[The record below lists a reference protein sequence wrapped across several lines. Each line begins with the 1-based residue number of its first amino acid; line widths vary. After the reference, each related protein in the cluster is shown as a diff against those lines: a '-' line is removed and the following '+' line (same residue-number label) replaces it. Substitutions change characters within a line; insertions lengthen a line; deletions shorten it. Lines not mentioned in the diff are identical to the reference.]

1 MPLSEHEQRLLEQME
16 RALYEEDPKFASQLR
31 GADVRAARRRIGLA
45 VLGFIIGLGLM
56 LGGVITKIPLLSVLG
71 FVQML
76 VAVTYVVSW
85 WGKAPTV
92 VGEAGGAPG
101 SSGSGRSG
109 RSGAGKPPKPKKPGF
124 MDGVEERWRRRREEG
139 GR

>member
-1 MPLSEHEQRLLEQME
+1 VPLSEHEQRLLEQME

-71 FVQML
+71 FIQML

-85 WGKAPTV
+85 WGKAPAASADT
-92 VGEAGGAPG
+92 
-101 SSGSGRSG
+101 SGSAAPSGGGRSA
-109 RSGAGKPPKPKKPGF
+109 RAPKAKGSGF

>member
-1 MPLSEHEQRLLEQME
+1 VPLSEHEQRLLEQME

-85 WGKAPTV
+85 WGKAPSAAADTST
-92 VGEAGGAPG
+92 GSAPTG
-101 SSGSGRSG
+101 RGRSG
-109 RSGAGKPPKPKKPGF
+109 KAPKAKRSGF

>member
-1 MPLSEHEQRLLEQME
+1 VPLSEHEQRLLEQME

-31 GADVRAARRRIGLA
+31 GADARGSRRRRMGLAVVGFVIGLA
-45 VLGFIIGLGLM
+45 LM
-56 LGGVITKIPLLSVLG
+56 LGGVVANVTLLSVLG

-85 WGKAPTV
+85 SGKAPT
-92 VGEAGGAPG
+92 GAPG
-101 SSGSGRSG
+101 APTPEGKRSKGRSRRSGS
-109 RSGAGKPPKPKKPGF
+109 F
-124 MDGVEERWRRRREEG
+124 MDGVEERWRRRRDEN

>member
-45 VLGFIIGLGLM
+45 VLGFVIGLGLM

-85 WGKAPTV
+85 WGKAPSASADA
-92 VGEAGGAPG
+92 AGGAAP
-101 SSGSGRSG
+101 SGRGRSG
-109 RSGAGKPPKPKKPGF
+109 RSGKAPKTKGSGF

-139 GR
+139 DR